1 MSPVTYQLT
10 IRTGPNPGE
19 TYLLTGNEISIGRDA
34 TNQIV
39 INDTEVSRR
48 HARLILQ
55 GDTYLFQDL
64 GSTNGSFV
72 NAKRLMGPRLL
83 HSGEV
88 ITLGQSIKLVYE
100 VVQPDLDATVLTP
113 VAGPPAAGMP
123 ATSMPAAATSAPTA
137 TRIETPPASPVY
149 QAPKKV
155 QAGPVQAGP
164 VQAQPVRS
172 TPVTPPPPIYGD
184 PAQAPVE
191 AYPSTREE
199 TSQGSGLRWVIASCG
214 VVALFACLALS
225 AFFFWVDAGGADRWC
240 QIFGFIFPACP

>member
-48 HARLILQ
+48 HARLIMQ

-88 ITLGQSIKLVYE
+88 ITLGQSVKLVYE

-113 VAGPPAAGMP
+113 VAGPPATV
-123 ATSMPAAATSAPTA
+123 TSTPSA
-137 TRIETPPASPVY
+137 TRIETPPANPVY

-172 TPVTPPPPIYGD
+172 TPVTPPPPIYGES
-184 PAQAPVE
+184 AQAPVE
-191 AYPSTREE
+191 AYPSTSEE
-199 TSQGSGLRWVIASCG
+199 PGQGSGLRWAIAGCG
-214 VVALFACLALS
+214 IVALFACLALS
-225 AFFFWVDAGGADRWC
+225 AFFFWVDAGGVDRWC

>member
-1 MSPVTYQLT
+1 MSPITYQLT
-10 IRTGPNPGE
+10 IQTGSNPAE
-19 TYLLTGNEISIGRDA
+19 SYLLSGNEISIGRDA

-88 ITLGQSIKLVYE
+88 ITLGQSVKLVYE
-100 VVQPDLDATVLTP
+100 VVQPDLDATVMTP
-113 VAGPPAAGMP
+113 VAGPPA
-123 ATSMPAAATSAPTA
+123 TITSAPPVS
-137 TRIETPPASPVY
+137 RIETPPASPAY
-149 QAPKKV
+149 QAPKKM
-155 QAGPVQAGP
+155 QAGPVQA
-164 VQAQPVRS
+164 VPVRS
-172 TPVTPPPPIYGD
+172 TSVTPPPPIYGES
-184 PAQAPVE
+184 AQAPVE
-191 AYPSTREE
+191 AYPSTSEE
-199 TSQGSGLRWVIASCG
+199 PGQGNNLRWIIAGCG